1 MSASKT
7 APLASQCMKIATA
20 RRFAL
25 SLPETTEEPHFE
37 FSSFRV
43 RGKVFATVPDGGHL
57 HLFVGLE
64 EAKALLHENPA
75 TFEPIGRGKR
85 INPEWVRINLDS
97 ADTKQT
103 RELLVEAWRAKAP
116 RRVLADYEATTGT
129 RHAERS
135 G

>member
-1 MSASKT
+1 MRIS
-7 APLASQCMKIATA
+7 TA

-43 RGKVFATVPDGGHL
+43 RGKVFATVPDNGHL
-57 HLFVGLE
+57 HVFAGVE
-64 EAKALLHENPA
+64 EARALLHENPT

-85 INPEWVRINLDS
+85 INPEWVRVNLAS
-97 ADTKQT
+97 ADAKQT

-116 RRVLADYEATTGT
+116 KRVLSAYDAGGGTTT
-129 RHAERS
+129 R
-135 G
+135 